1 MIVTVIGILAIA
13 WGAATLLVGLLKP
26 QAVWQMGKIQG
37 FVSLLSETGTT
48 IFFVAIGLAAIGLG
62 LWLLL

>member
-1 MIVTVIGILAIA
+1 MVTTIIGILAVA

-26 QAVWQMGKIQG
+26 QALWQMGKIQG

-48 IFFVAIGLAAIGLG
+48 IFFVVIGLAAIGLG